1 MDYKHSYGQPPS
13 SKLYILGVLLL
24 VAVFIATYL
33 FTKQISTISLV
44 KNGPFTLTSPT
55 SAVTSSDFPSITA
68 ANQFLKNG
76 TGTFQCFVYLDS
88 LSKSGGAVGCG
99 QPGSP
104 QCSGLFDPCKCATTS
119 DCTNCAH
126 NGYNTLVALYG
137 VYKLEVLTAPD
148 ASRPSSVLAQ
158 LAVQTSSTV
167 GSTVTNY
174 IETIPLPPL
183 SLQKWT
189 MITIAKEGRRIDI
202 YYNDHLVS
210 SSSMQNM
217 IVVTGDGTIVMTGD
231 IGLSG
236 TMGVVR
242 FDTGRLPVTAVS
254 ALYSKLADTR
264 GAPMAIQMDVRG
276 ATAAASSNS
285 TAWYEQI
292 VKALCLDGSCL
303 TAPKIQAPTLGDVLS
318 TNPNIPTITVQAPSP
333 IYAVTTEYA

>member
-1 MDYKHSYGQPPS
+1 MDYKYSYGQPAS
-13 SKLYILGVLLL
+13 SKLYILGVLVL

-33 FTKQISTISLV
+33 FTTQLSSISLV
-44 KNGPFTLTSPT
+44 KNGPFALTSPT
-55 SAVTSSDFPSITA
+55 SVATSSDFPSITA

-88 LSKSGGAVGCG
+88 LSRSGGAVGCG
-99 QPGSP
+99 QAGGP

-126 NGYNTLVALYG
+126 NGYNTLVSLYG

-148 ASRPSSVLAQ
+148 ASRPSSVLSQ

-167 GSTVTNY
+167 GKTVTNY

-183 SLQKWT
+183 ALQKWT
-189 MITIAKEGRRIDI
+189 MITVAKEGRRIDI
-202 YYNDHLVS
+202 YYNDQLVS

-217 IVVTGDGTIVMTGD
+217 IVVTGDGTVVTAGD

-236 TMGVVR
+236 TLGVVR
-242 FDTGRLPVTAVS
+242 FDTGRLSVTAVS
-254 ALYSKLADTR
+254 SLYSKLADTR
-264 GAPMAIQMDVRG
+264 GAPMALQVNVQG
-276 ATAAASSNS
+276 ATAAV
-285 TAWYEQI
+285 TANNTGWYQNI
-292 VKALCLDGSCL
+292 LKALCLDGSCL
-303 TAPKIQAPTLGDVLS
+303 TAPKIQTPTLGDVLT
-318 TNPNIPTITVQAPSP
+318 TNPNIPSITVQAPSP